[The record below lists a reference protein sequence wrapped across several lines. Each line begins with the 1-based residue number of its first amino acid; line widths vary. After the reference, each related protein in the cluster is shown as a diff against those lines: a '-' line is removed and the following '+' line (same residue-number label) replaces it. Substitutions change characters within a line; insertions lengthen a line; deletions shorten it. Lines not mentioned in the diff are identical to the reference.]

1 MKKNK
6 KCPCEICET
15 FSCDWNI
22 DRDLGLYTPN
32 SNFTISD
39 RKIIIG
45 TYSANDYMGFIEI
58 DIDYCPLCGISLK
71 EVAE

>member
-1 MKKNK
+1 MNKDK
-6 KCPCEICET
+6 KCPCET
-15 FSCDWNI
+15 GKKFSCDWDI
-22 DRDLGLYTPN
+22 HRDLGLYAPN
-32 SNFTISD
+32 SNFIIFD

-45 TYSANDYMGFIEI
+45 TYSANDYMGSIEI

>member
-1 MKKNK
+1 MNKDK

-22 DRDLGLYTPN
+22 DRDLGLYAPN

-39 RKIIIG
+39 RKLRIG
-45 TYSANDYMGFIEI
+45 TYSSNDYMGFIEI
-58 DIDYCPLCGISLK
+58 DIDYCPLCGIRLK
-71 EVAE
+71 GVAE